1 MEQVLCLGVTSHYLE
16 IYIMESGIFLG
27 VGPSEA
33 TADPISGCRGSPRGR
48 RDDELHRQKGVHGG
62 G

>member
-16 IYIMESGIFLG
+16 IYIMESGIFLC

-33 TADPISGCRGSPRGR
+33 AADPISVCRGSPRGR
-48 RDDELHRQKGVHGG
+48 RDGELDRQKGVHGG

>member
-1 MEQVLCLGVTSHYLE
+1 
-16 IYIMESGIFLG
+16 MESGIFSC

-33 TADPISGCRGSPRGR
+33 AADPISGCRGSPRGR